1 MAADYA
7 GDVAFLKKHTDVV
20 ELAGEGEDR
29 LAVAPGFQGRVM
41 TSTLAGGRG
50 AAFGWLNE
58 EFIASGR
65 QDEHFNNYGGED
77 RFWLGPEGGQFC
89 LWFKKGDEFDTD
101 CWRTPAGFG
110 CGAFQLTGQARSS
123 VAMTRQFEVTNYSG
137 TTFRCAVERTIDVI
151 GRARAAAL
159 LGVAPAEAVRMV
171 AFESKNALVN
181 AGADAW
187 RRETGLL
194 SVWTLGQFKP
204 LPRGKVI
211 VPFKPGPEARCGP
224 KATTDYFGEIPAE
237 RICVGDDHLLFT
249 CDGKYRSKIG
259 VSPARARNVLG
270 SYDPDAKVLTI
281 VQFTLPDDAAER
293 PYVNSL
299 WEIQDEPYA
308 GDAINSYNDGPAKPG
323 AEALGGF
330 YELETSSPAA
340 ELKPEE
346 SITHVHRT
354 FHFAGEFDALNGL
367 TENTLGVNLTGW

>member
-7 GDVAFLKKHTDVV
+7 GDVAFLKRHTHVV

-41 TSTLAGGRG
+41 TSALAGGRG

-89 LWFKKGDEFDTD
+89 LWFQKGDEFNTD

-110 CGAFQLTGQARSS
+110 CGAFELTSQTRSS
-123 VAMTRQFEVTNYSG
+123 AAMTRQFEVTNYSG
-137 TTFRCAVERTIDVI
+137 TTFRCEVKRTINVI

-159 LGVAPAEAVRMV
+159 LGVAPAETVRMV
-171 AFESKNALVN
+171 AFESQNTLVN
-181 AGADAW
+181 AGPDAW

-194 SVWTLGQFKP
+194 SIWTLGQFKP

-211 VPFKPGPEARCGP
+211 VPFRPGPETTLGP

-237 RICVGDDHLLFT
+237 RIRVGDDHLLFT
-249 CDGKYRSKIG
+249 CDGKYRGKIG
-259 VSPARARNVLG
+259 VSPARAGSVLG

-281 VQFTLPDDAAER
+281 VQFTLPADAAKR

-308 GDAINSYNDGPAKPG
+308 GDAVNSYNDGPAKPG

-340 ELKPEE
+340 ELKPEQ
-346 SITHVHRT
+346 SITHAHRT
-354 FHFAGEFDALNGL
+354 FHFVGGFDALNEL
-367 TENTLGVNLTGW
+367 SRNTLGVNLAAW